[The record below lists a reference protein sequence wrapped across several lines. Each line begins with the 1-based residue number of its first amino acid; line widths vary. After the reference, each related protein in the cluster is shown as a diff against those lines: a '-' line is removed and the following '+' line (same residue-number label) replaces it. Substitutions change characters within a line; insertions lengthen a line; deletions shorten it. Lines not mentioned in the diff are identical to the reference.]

1 MTSYNLRAA
10 SGAAAAKKENK
21 AFFARLGNVTTSKE
35 VISLEE
41 HINNCLVLHE
51 IIGVDPVYPQ
61 LSKENGENIKQNAT
75 AEYKRNGIGY
85 DGAGRDRQVLAVNAF
100 DDLEAEAH
108 MGRLESI
115 QIPTVVLHG
124 LYDSLIPVE
133 MGRQLASK
141 IPGCRIVE
149 YVGNHCIGNHP
160 DVFNFII
167 NAITDHIS
175 RYSKT

>member
-1 MTSYNLRAA
+1 MTSYNLL
-10 SGAAAAKKENK
+10 AAAAKKENE
-21 AFFARLGNVTTSKE
+21 AFFARLGKVTTSKE
-35 VISLEE
+35 GISLEE
-41 HINNCLVLHE
+41 YINNCLILHE

-61 LSKENGENIKQNAT
+61 LSKANRENIKQNAT
-75 AEYKRNGIGY
+75 VEYERNGIDY
-85 DGAGRDRQVLAVNAF
+85 DGVGRDRQVLAVNAF
-100 DDLEAEAH
+100 DGLEAEAH
-108 MGRLESI
+108 IGRLESI

-160 DVFNFII
+160 DVFNFIV
-167 NAITDHIS
+167 NTITDHIS
-175 RYSKT
+175 RYSKK